1 MHEVSPHLPCPPELE
16 GIRVLIVDDEP
27 DARDLL
33 EALFTQCKAIVATAA
48 SAAAG
53 LELLGSFRP
62 DVLISDIG
70 MPEEDGYA
78 FIAKV
83 RARPPDAG
91 GRVPAVAL
99 TAYARGED
107 RARVLLSGFQSHAAK
122 PVEPVEILA
131 LVSSL
136 TAMRKDAR

>member
-1 MHEVSPHLPCPPELE
+1 MPCPPELE

-27 DARDLL
+27 DARELL
-33 EALFTQCKAIVATAA
+33 EALFTQCKATVATAA

-83 RARPPDAG
+83 SRPAAGRRRPSAG
-91 GRVPAVAL
+91 GRPHRL
-99 TAYARGED
+99 CAR
-107 RARVLLSGFQSHAAK
+107 
-122 PVEPVEILA
+122 
-131 LVSSL
+131 
-136 TAMRKDAR
+136 